1 MYLQSDF
8 QQAKSAFMRFLTLY
22 AVLGALV
29 LAGIVTCLI
38 IRQAMPLYVLAGVFT
53 VVTIFLWGIFGGRL
67 RSYWR
72 FLREMSVGRE
82 SEAQGLLASMDD
94 HNSFKDGVE
103 FRGLRLIVGDET
115 DKQGGRLLYVDSSR
129 LPLQAQ
135 IGQTVRVKLYGNY
148 LKDIQPLEDK

>member
-8 QQAKSAFMRFLTLY
+8 QKAKTALTRFVAIYATLC
-22 AVLGALV
+22 V
-29 LAGIVTCLI
+29 LALAGVVTFLI
-38 IRQAMPLYVLAGVFT
+38 LRLAMPLYVLAGVFT

-67 RSYWR
+67 RAFWR

-82 SEAQGLLASMDD
+82 SEAQGGLASMDD
-94 HNSFKDGVE
+94 HNSYKDGVE
-103 FRGLRLIVGDET
+103 FLGLRLFVGDET

-129 LPLQAQ
+129 LPLPVQ
-135 IGQTVRVKLYGNY
+135 IGQTVRVKLYRNY